1 MAWLTSYGSTNK
13 VIDSESSRR
22 EVMTSFGLTP
32 AVAYDR
38 TVTDQTYRYVG
49 MDYATAQTCLAALV
63 TDPDTVAELV
73 RENEGG
79 AYTVRVNVQ
88 IIGDWTLLT
97 P

>member
-1 MAWLTSYGSTNK
+1 
-13 VIDSESSRR
+13 
-22 EVMTSFGLTP
+22 MTSFGLTP
-32 AVAYDR
+32 AVAYER

-49 MDYATAQTCLAALV
+49 MDYATAQTCLAAVV
-63 TDPDTVAELV
+63 TDPNTIAELV

-88 IIGDWTLLT
+88 IIGDWTLIT